1 MKKHHF
7 WFGGLLLLFLGG
19 IRIVLGSSSYELW
32 DTIDGGAGV
41 TASGSYTVQG
51 SVGQPETGAGSS
63 VTGGSYEV
71 LSGFWEP
78 LATDTPTLTPSA
90 TNTPTVTPSPTNTA
104 TAGGPTLTPT
114 NTPTVT
120 PSPTNTVTPNAVELT
135 ATAGGPTLTPTNIP
149 TENPSPTNTATPNAV
164 ELTATAGGPT
174 LTPTKLP
181 TVTPTPTVTPLTCNL
196 VALTVN
202 YQTGRPG
209 SFFTFNLKS
218 TCAFYP
224 YEIMVSR
231 VLATGAEQVYATFAV
246 ATREQGSVKFLL
258 STTGAYPGK
267 YKVRAKK
274 RGSGQNAGL
283 AEEGDITLDVG
294 LTLDDQAPLHL
305 KEAEGILEGN
315 EFAWPAELNMTQQQV
330 YLPLI
335 MR

>member
-1 MKKHHF
+1 
-7 WFGGLLLLFLGG
+7 
-19 IRIVLGSSSYELW
+19 
-32 DTIDGGAGV
+32 
-41 TASGSYTVQG
+41 
-51 SVGQPETGAGSS
+51 
-63 VTGGSYEV
+63 
-71 LSGFWEP
+71 
-78 LATDTPTLTPSA
+78 LTPSA
-90 TNTPTVTPSPTNTA
+90 TNTPTVTPSPTNTV

-114 NTPTVT
+114 NTTVT
-120 PSPTNTVTPNAVELT
+120 PSPTNTV
-135 ATAGGPTLTPTNIP
+135 
-149 TENPSPTNTATPNAV
+149 TPNAV

-258 STTGAYPGK
+258 STTGAYPSK

-294 LTLDDQAPLHL
+294 LTLDDQAPLRL

-335 MR
+335 LR

>member
-1 MKKHHF
+1 MKKRHF

-71 LSGFWEP
+71 LSGSWEP
-78 LATDTPTLTPSA
+78 LATATPTLTPSA

-114 NTPTVT
+114 NTTVT
-120 PSPTNTVTPNAVELT
+120 PSPTNTV
-135 ATAGGPTLTPTNIP
+135 
-149 TENPSPTNTATPNAV
+149 TPNAV

-258 STTGAYPGK
+258 STTGAYPSK

-335 MR
+335 LR

>member
-1 MKKHHF
+1 MKKPHF
-7 WFGGLLLLFLGG
+7 RFGGLLLLLLGG
-19 IRIVLGSSSYELW
+19 IRIVLANYRDELW
-32 DTIDGGAGV
+32 HTIDGGAGV
-41 TASGSYTVQG
+41 TESGSYTVQG

-78 LATDTPTLTPSA
+78 LATATPTLTPSA
-90 TNTPTVTPSPTNTA
+90 
-104 TAGGPTLTPT
+104 T

-135 ATAGGPTLTPTNIP
+135 ATAGGPTLTPTN
-149 TENPSPTNTATPNAV
+149 TTVTPSPTNTVTPNAV

-283 AEEGDITLDVG
+283 AEEGDITLAVG
-294 LTLDDQAPLHL
+294 LTMDDQAPLHL

>member
-1 MKKHHF
+1 MKKRHF

-41 TASGSYTVQG
+41 TESGSYTVQG

-71 LSGFWEP
+71 LSGSWEP
-78 LATDTPTLTPSA
+78 LATATPTLTPSA
-90 TNTPTVTPSPTNTA
+90 TNTPTVTPSPTNTV

-114 NTPTVT
+114 NTTVT
-120 PSPTNTVTPNAVELT
+120 PSPTNTV
-135 ATAGGPTLTPTNIP
+135 
-149 TENPSPTNTATPNAV
+149 TPNAV

-258 STTGAYPGK
+258 STTGAYPSK

-294 LTLDDQAPLHL
+294 LTLDDQAPLRL

-335 MR
+335 LR